1 MLTEDYFMRMI
12 NQMLAVLTK
21 ILYLKEAGQ
30 YQEAQQII
38 NQSLEQL
45 LGIPAKLL
53 KGMDDSSVM
62 KILTTQGEL
71 VSDRLNMV
79 AKLYELEGD
88 LLIDQ
93 NRPSEANL
101 DYLRALIFHLEI
113 AIEGENQVSGEIHE
127 RIENLKHKLSNQD
140 LDVETYYRLFDYY
153 EQMGNYKLVEDQ
165 ISNLMKAHKESPEIL
180 PGIITYYKELLEKND
195 QELSAGGI
203 TRSEVQTR
211 LNYVNELIIG
221 NE

>member
-21 ILYLKEAGQ
+21 ILYLKESGQ

-38 NQSLEQL
+38 NQSLEEL
-45 LGIPAKLL
+45 LGIPADLL

-62 KILTTQGEL
+62 NILTTQGEL
-71 VSDRLNMV
+71 VSDRLYTV

-88 LLIDQ
+88 LLSDQ
-93 NRPSEANL
+93 NRPTEA
-101 DYLRALIFHLEI
+101 YFAYIRALTFFLEI
-113 AIEGENQVSGEIHE
+113 ALEGEIQYSSEIHE
-127 RIENLKHKLSNQD
+127 KISNLQQKLANQD
-140 LDVETYYRLFDYY
+140 LNIDIYYLLFDYY

-165 ISNLMKAHKESPEIL
+165 ISNLIRVQENSSEIL
-180 PGIITYYKELLEKND
+180 PGIITYYEELLEKND

-203 TRSEVQTR
+203 TRYEVQTR
-211 LNYVNELIIG
+211 LNYVNELIVG
-221 NE
+221 DE

>member
-45 LGIPAKLL
+45 LGISAKLL

>member
-38 NQSLEQL
+38 NQSLEEL
-45 LGIPAKLL
+45 LGIPADLL

-62 KILTTQGEL
+62 NILTTQGEL
-71 VSDRLNMV
+71 VSDRLYTV
-79 AKLYELEGD
+79 AKLFELEGD

-93 NRPSEANL
+93 YRPKEANL
-101 DYLRALIFHLEI
+101 DHMRALTFFLEI
-113 AIEGENQVSGEIHE
+113 AIEGENQYSSEIHE
-127 RIENLKHKLSNQD
+127 KIDNLQQKLSNQD
-140 LDVETYYRLFDYY
+140 LNIDTYYRLFDYY
-153 EQMGNYKLVEDQ
+153 EQMGNYKLVEHQ
-165 ISNLMKAHKESPEIL
+165 ISNLIRSHQDSSVIL
-180 PGIITYYKELLEKND
+180 PGIIAYYEELLEKND

-203 TRSEVQTR
+203 TRFEVQKR
-211 LNYVNELIIG
+211 LNSFNNQVIG